1 MWVYDIYLNIIK
13 KESVH
18 VSGCKIE
25 RVVAEYYIYLNYL
38 GHLKNYISIPPI

>member
-1 MWVYDIYLNIIK
+1 MWVYIFINIK

-25 RVVAEYYIYLNYL
+25 RVVAEYIYLNYL